1 VPSPQETLE
10 AQGNLLETYVG
21 LVVERR
27 VREADVSDGSRVKHG
42 SHKHI
47 KDLEARIK
55 SLMHFRDKHKRGS
68 EKRSEYSR
76 LIGRLKSELASAK
89 RAGAVDNPAPTSAD
103 KR

>member
-1 VPSPQETLE
+1 MPSPRETLE
-10 AQGNLLETYVG
+10 EYVG

-42 SHKHI
+42 SRKHI
-47 KDLEARIK
+47 RDLEARIE
-55 SLMHFRDKHKRGS
+55 SLMMFRTKQKRGS
-68 EKRSEYSR
+68 EQRANYSR

>member
-1 VPSPQETLE
+1 MPNQGKSQRDLLE
-10 AQGNLLETYVG
+10 AYVK
-21 LVVERR
+21 LVVEKR
-27 VREADVSDGSRVKHG
+27 VREADISDGSRVKHG

-55 SLMHFRDKHKRGS
+55 SLMHFRDQHKRGS

-89 RAGAVDNPAPTSAD
+89 RSGAVDNPAQTSAD

>member
-1 VPSPQETLE
+1 MSSPRETPRAQES
-10 AQGNLLETYVG
+10 LLETYVG
-21 LVVERR
+21 LVVERK
-27 VREADVSDGSRVKHG
+27 VREADISDGSRVKHG
-42 SHKHI
+42 SRKHI
-47 KDLEARIK
+47 SDLEARIK
-55 SLMHFRDKHKRGS
+55 HLVMFRDKHSRGS